1 MSASDLKQR
10 GWTNELIRK
19 LLPTPANIRIK
30 GRTVRLWLRADVFT
44 AEKLPEFD
52 EGRTVTSGKPAP
64 GARHTVRM
72 LEQAW
77 VDRNAAED
85 SPI

>member
-30 GRTVRLWLRADVFT
+30 GC
-44 AEKLPEFD
+44 
-52 EGRTVTSGKPAP
+52 GRMCLQRKSS
-64 GARHTVRM
+64 
-72 LEQAW
+72 
-77 VDRNAAED
+77 RNLTKAG
-85 SPI
+85 P